1 MPQWLDKGLVCARF
15 LETVAVFARMN
26 PSIPAA
32 FVMVVMNV
40 LFLILFVGGW
50 CGIGILLSSMSGW
63 ARLAESFAAVGEPTG
78 RRFFMQ
84 YGVVGTVIYGSNL
97 SIHTASNGFYL
108 SVWLP
113 FRIGHPPLFIPWQ
126 EVRNATT
133 YPFWWFEM
141 VEFDVGSPSIAT
153 LELPK
158 RIFGGHH
165 FVG

>member
-1 MPQWLDKGLVCARF
+1 MV
-15 LETVAVFARMN
+15 
-26 PSIPAA
+26 
-32 FVMVVMNV
+32 VMVVP
-40 LFLILFVGGW
+40 LSILFVGMWYVVG
-50 CGIGILLSSMSGW
+50 LLLYSISGW
-63 ARLAESFAAVGEPTG
+63 ARLAERFAAGGEPTG

-97 SIHTASNGFYL
+97 TIHTAPNGFYL

-126 EVRNATT
+126 EVRNARS

-141 VEFDVGSPSIAT
+141 VEFDVGSPTIAT

-158 RIFGGHH
+158 RIFEGHH
-165 FVG
+165 FVD

>member
-1 MPQWLDKGLVCARF
+1 MTGHGKTFNAISQELQAGKQH
-15 LETVAVFARMN
+15 
-26 PSIPAA
+26 PA
-32 FVMVVMNV
+32 
-40 LFLILFVGGW
+40 
-50 CGIGILLSSMSGW
+50 S
-63 ARLAESFAAVGEPTG
+63 GEPTG
-78 RRFFMQ
+78 RRCFMQ
-84 YGVVGTVIYGSNL
+84 YGVVGNIYYRSIL
-97 SIHTASNGFYL
+97 TIHTAPNGFYL

-141 VEFDVGSPSIAT
+141 VEFDVGPPTIAT

-158 RIFGGHH
+158 RIFEGHH

>member
-1 MPQWLDKGLVCARF
+1 
-15 LETVAVFARMN
+15 
-26 PSIPAA
+26 
-32 FVMVVMNV
+32 MVVIVV
-40 LFLILFVGGW
+40 LFPILFVGMWYVVG
-50 CGIGILLSSMSGW
+50 LLVYSISGW
-63 ARLAESFAAVGEPTG
+63 ARLAESFAAGGEPTG

-84 YGVVGTVIYGSNL
+84 YGVVGNIYYRSVL
-97 SIHTASNGFYL
+97 TIHTAPNGFYL

-141 VEFDVGSPSIAT
+141 VEFDVGSPTIAT

-158 RIFGGHH
+158 RIFEGQL